1 MLRKSSLKKIISD
14 NIRHWI
20 KSWFD
25 YVETEAEF
33 EISKKQLTNYMLSI
47 TNVVG
52 CAYTDQI
59 SQLIHNIDT
68 EKKKLLHYFF
78 IDICTFDYIGSSIVE
93 SANYAEK
100 KGSIPISSRMNI
112 ANSACT
118 QVFSLTKR
126 TKEKKIINPKIL
138 IKFHYIQTR
147 IYLNI

>member
-1 MLRKSSLKKIISD
+1 MLKKNSSNKIISD

-33 EISKKQLTNYMLSI
+33 EISKKQLSKYILSI

-52 CAYTDQI
+52 YAFTDEI

-78 IDICTFDYIGSSIVE
+78 IDTCTFDYIGSSIVE
-93 SANYAEK
+93 SANYSEK
-100 KGSIPISSRMNI
+100 KGSIP
-112 ANSACT
+112 
-118 QVFSLTKR
+118 
-126 TKEKKIINPKIL
+126 
-138 IKFHYIQTR
+138 
-147 IYLNI
+147 